1 MNRIQMYSS
10 SKDLREGLHRVL
22 AVSHAFSAPLIQ
34 GETQHWTQ
42 ILPAPFQHKAKEH
55 KLSLEE
61 LASVFTNTKIQQ
73 CVEATRAQLQLPER
87 NWAEIK
93 KAFQASIISGKA
105 HKLHGGRDVYGISNK
120 TLWDLLCS
128 DFGQA
133 IATQFGILLGESPVS
148 IQQSTPSTQAHDY
161 LHTLCA
167 FDTSPKGLGNRDCV
181 EWLISILTEQ
191 GFSCVRLG
199 ADLGRPL
206 IHAHRPS
213 TGKKGH
219 VVLYGHYDTTPF
231 GNTERWM
238 HDAKS
243 LSVSQ
248 GRFHGRGVADNKGP
262 IAARLALL
270 SQREETPAL
279 TWLIQGEEETG
290 SRVAHE
296 LLPSIM
302 SSLSPTLWLEETG
315 YCDHEDGTVRLLAQS
330 VGNKQ
335 IEEDSFLSLIRGLG
349 ALASRWGVGFRFE
362 HRGLNKNVVAGG
374 CPFNANLPHNARYL
388 AVGINDS
395 QANIHMNNESVP
407 MWTFPLHDDQL
418 QTIFEWVHVHG
429 EDHE

>member
-22 AVSHAFSAPLIQ
+22 AVSYAFSEPLIP
-34 GETQHWTQ
+34 GETQHWIQ
-42 ILPAPFQHKAKEH
+42 ILPASFQQRAKEH

-61 LASVFTNTKIQQ
+61 LASVFGSKKIQQ
-73 CVEATRAQLQLPER
+73 YIQSARSQLQLPKLD
-87 NWAEIK
+87 WSTIP
-93 KAFQASIISGKA
+93 KAFTASIISGKA
-105 HKLHGGRDVYGISNK
+105 HKMHGARDVYGISNK

-128 DFGQA
+128 DFGQI
-133 IATQFGILLGESPVS
+133 IAAQFGMLLGESPVS
-148 IQQSTPSTQAHDY
+148 IQQSTPSERVHDY
-161 LHTLCA
+161 LRTLCA
-167 FDTSPKGLGNRDCV
+167 FDTSPKGFGNHDCV

-199 ADLGRPL
+199 SDVGRPL
-206 IHAHRPS
+206 IHAYRPS
-213 TGKKGH
+213 KGKKGH

-231 GNTERWM
+231 GNAARWT
-238 HDAKS
+238 HDAKT

-270 SQREETPAL
+270 SQLDETPAL

-296 LLPSIM
+296 LLPAIM
-302 SSLSPTLWLEETG
+302 SSLSPTVWLEETG

-330 VGNKQ
+330 VGNER
-335 IEEDSFLSLIRGLG
+335 IEEDSFLDLVRGLG

-388 AVGINDS
+388 AVGVNDS

-407 MWTFPLHDDQL
+407 MWTFPLHDAQL
-418 QTIFEWVHVHG
+418 KTIFEWVHVHG
-429 EDHE
+429 KDHE